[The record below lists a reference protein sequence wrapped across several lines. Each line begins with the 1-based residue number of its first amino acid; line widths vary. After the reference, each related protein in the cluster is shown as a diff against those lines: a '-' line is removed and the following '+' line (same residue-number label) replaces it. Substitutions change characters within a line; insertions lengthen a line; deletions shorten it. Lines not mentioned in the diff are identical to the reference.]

1 MNTRIIVAAALLVA
15 GTGGPALAQDIVES
29 AIKLPE
35 ACQKAAQMPG
45 GMGDMGMAN
54 MMETMQQHMGGSMSE
69 ATRGYMQA
77 MTAMHMPMM
86 QGAMAQDADVAFN
99 CSMIAHHLGAIAMA
113 KVELQHGKDGE
124 AKKMA
129 QKTIDEQSA
138 DIEEM
143 TKWVEEHVAGK

>member
-1 MNTRIIVAAALLVA
+1 MKKRIIIAAWLMVVF
-15 GTGGPALAQDIVES
+15 GCGPALAQDTAES
-29 AIKLPE
+29 AIRLPE
-35 ACQKAAQMPG
+35 ACQKAAQVPG
-45 GMGDMGMAN
+45 GMGDMGMGK

-113 KVELQHGKDGE
+113 KVELQHGKDE
-124 AKKMA
+124 AARKMA

-138 DIEEM
+138 EVEEM
-143 TKWVEEHVAGK
+143 TKWVEEHAKQ

>member
-1 MNTRIIVAAALLVA
+1 MNTRIFISAALLVA
-15 GTGGPALAQDIVES
+15 GLSGHSMAQNTAKN

-45 GMGDMGMAN
+45 GMGDMGMEK
-54 MMETMQQHMGGSMSE
+54 MMETMQQHMGGGMSE

-77 MTAMHMPMM
+77 MTETHMPMM

-113 KVELQHGKDGE
+113 KVELEHGKDE
-124 AKKMA
+124 AARKMA

-138 DIEEM
+138 EVEEM
-143 TKWVEEHVAGK
+143 TKWVEAHAKQ

>member
-1 MNTRIIVAAALLVA
+1 MNTRITIAVVLLVVAA
-15 GTGGPALAQDIVES
+15 GGPTLAQDTAES
-29 AIKLPE
+29 SIRLPD

-45 GMGDMGMAN
+45 GMGDMGMGK
-54 MMETMQQHMGGSMSE
+54 MMESMQQHMGGNMSE

-113 KVELQHGKDGE
+113 KVELQHGKDDD

-138 DIEEM
+138 EVEEM
-143 TKWVEEHVAGK
+143 TKWVAEHAKQ

>member
-1 MNTRIIVAAALLVA
+1 MDTRIFVAAALLVA
-15 GTGGPALAQDIVES
+15 GMGGHAAQDTAEN
-29 AIKLPE
+29 AIRLPE

-45 GMGDMGMAN
+45 GMGDMGMGK

-77 MTAMHMPMM
+77 MTEMHMPMM

-113 KVELQHGKDGE
+113 RSNCS
-124 AKKMA
+124 MA
-129 QKTIDEQSA
+129 RTKRPRRWRRRPSTNSRRKSQK
-138 DIEEM
+138 
-143 TKWVEEHVAGK
+143 